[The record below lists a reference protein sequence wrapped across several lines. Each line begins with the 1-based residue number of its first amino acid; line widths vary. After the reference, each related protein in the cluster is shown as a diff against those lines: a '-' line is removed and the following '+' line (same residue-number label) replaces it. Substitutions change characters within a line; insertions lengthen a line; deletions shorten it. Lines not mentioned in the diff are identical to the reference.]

1 MSFESVLLLDTC
13 YRAWVGSM
21 DDKEERLGK
30 LLFLFFSL
38 FLSFFLYF
46 FFIFIFFIFLIY
58 ISLSRSHGESLGG
71 LSSQRV
77 P

>member
-1 MSFESVLLLDTC
+1 MKKKDLVSFFFSF
-13 YRAWVGSM
+13 S
-21 DDKEERLGK
+21 
-30 LLFLFFSL
+30 LFFSL
-38 FLSFFLYF
+38 FF
-46 FFIFIFFIFLIY
+46 FFSFIFFYFFNIY